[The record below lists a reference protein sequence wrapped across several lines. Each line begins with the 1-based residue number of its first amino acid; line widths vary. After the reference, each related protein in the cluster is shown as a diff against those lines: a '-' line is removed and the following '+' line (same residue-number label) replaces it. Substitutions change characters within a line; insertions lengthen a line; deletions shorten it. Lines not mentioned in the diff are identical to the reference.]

1 MSASINGNMVGG
13 GASLPTTP
21 AAALLDAAHPNE
33 LVTLGGGGV
42 GATAPLSVI
51 AEALV
56 APELALRRYPAGVST
71 ALLWECNE
79 AASPLAS
86 TGSVACNLANAG
98 AAVFDFVDPQSSLD
112 GGAIHFTGGAT
123 SEVQSAAGIYPNAAT
138 TTSVTMWAVINIHTM
153 PTGFSAGSILCR
165 DYRAPGS
172 AWADPYCT
180 ALFVRASGVLAGT
193 GAFGG
198 GPTYDEIA
206 SSAGVVVVN
215 KQHLVGLSYDGT
227 NLRIWVDGVRVGNKA
242 VASPLTW
249 GSAGTWHLGSSGNN
263 DLFNGVVIRSGVETV
278 AWDRADW
285 ALAYRRLVGT
295 TSSL

>member
-1 MSASINGNMVGG
+1 MPTSINGSTGG
-13 GASLPTTP
+13 GASLPATP

-33 LVTLGGGGV
+33 LVYLGGA
-42 GATAPLSVI
+42 GAGASVTLADITPALIGQSLAARRTA
-51 AEALV
+51 AT
-56 APELALRRYPAGVST
+56 GTT
-71 ALLWECNE
+71 ALLWECTE

-86 TGSVACNLANAG
+86 TGSVACNLVNQG
-98 AAVFDFVDPQSSLD
+98 AATLSFTDPLPSLD
-112 GGAIHFTGGAT
+112 STCVHFSGAAT
-123 SEVQSAAGIYPNAAT
+123 SEVRSAAGIYPDAAT
-138 TTSVTMWAVINIHTM
+138 STLITMWAVVNIHTM

-165 DYRAPGS
+165 DYRAPG
-172 AWADPYCT
+172 APWADPYCT
-180 ALFVRASGVLAGT
+180 AIFVRASGVIAGT

-242 VASPLTW
+242 VGTPLTW
-249 GSAGTWHLGSSGNN
+249 GSAGTWHLGSNGNN
-263 DLFNGVVIRSGVETV
+263 DLFNGVVIRSGVEKA

-295 TSSL
+295 TSS